1 MSASQN
7 SLYSQGF
14 NFGSFLQKGVDPRTG
29 QYTCSIDLYQSPS
42 ESRNCPPFKLSLSY
56 SPLSTENVGL
66 GRGWSLNLSS
76 YRDKTLRLFTGES
89 FKVIETSQEFTV
101 LDQKLRNFHAT
112 KVNNDY
118 EVVHKSGD
126 VEILSHFEDLYD
138 RSVPIALYAPT
149 GRSLQ
154 FEWEPKGVQPRLRK
168 VCDGNECLLE
178 ITYDDAEVKVTRAP
192 DTVEASTFT
201 LLLSHDR
208 LTEIHTPL
216 DSTRPWKFAY
226 EFMNQFACLNEITS
240 PTGLYER
247 INYKEDGHSLP
258 RNAPYPTI
266 PYVISHLVDPGLP
279 QAQTETHFSYSDYNF
294 LGYGGT
300 RDWSSDGDNLYLSAS
315 NYQYISTVQIVGG
328 SMTEYTY
335 NKYHLPVSIK
345 EQTGTKTKT
354 QTFTYYADLYAGF
367 DEQVEQYQLPK
378 SETTTYCDN
387 VTKKSRQETTSYVF
401 DIWGNPT
408 QEVQSNGITI
418 NRTYYPPDEAR
429 DTTTNEILCPEDPHG
444 FQRHLRTETV
454 IPGPSSYSTP
464 TRSQHYTYLGI
475 NTASGAKAS
484 RFIAVKTLVSFEGS
498 TTLNTTEYEYFS
510 QPSSRDHCRI
520 KRQATWMS
528 DDHPSTQDWSYEY
541 PVRGQMEQ
549 TITTT
554 SWDGVTVQ
562 EKANYS
568 LSTGSVLAR
577 RDQAGIQD
585 RFEYDKLGRMV
596 RATTA
601 VGTPQESTR
610 HHEYTLKEDFEA
622 YLTVTDSKGVQ
633 THYYIDGLERVTRVE
648 KQDDDVSWSP
658 GTPYTGTFR
667 PVQENTYN
675 ALGQRTETVEIDW
688 LRRKGASPTEQ
699 RSVQTTQYDD
709 WGEVWRTTDSSGTV
723 TMSLDDPISLTRTE
737 GLEGEGQNKTYLNSF
752 GLPTKMELLTKD
764 GVVLSKV
771 EYFYDGLG
779 RLVEEEDACGR
790 VTKYT
795 PDPFDRITET
805 TWSSGRVISAEFS
818 AKSAA
823 LLPVSITTN
832 GLTVGEQ
839 SFDGLNRVTKRI
851 VGTRTVD
858 QTYEGSSPEPKQM
871 TTQKGDQTNFTY
883 DPNLGYSLT
892 SRTGSG
898 SEDKYQYDERTG
910 APVLLESTH
919 STHNLQYL
927 PSGLLDK
934 ETIRIHGE
942 ELCAQFTYS
951 MAGKLQGYVNVHNH
965 EYEAQYDTHGRVN
978 QLLQGTLKASFAY
991 DKTNRVTQTQVQDEQ
1006 RNTGFATDLT
1016 HDEFGREI
1024 GRTILKA
1031 GEKLYQLEQSY
1042 NESSLLKERH
1052 QRDGDD
1058 NVLRSETFEYDDL
1071 NRLTGYTCEGSDA
1084 PTDEKGRRIKSQ
1096 NFKFDEFDNVCEVS
1110 TTFQDESQNIA
1121 KYTRSETD
1129 PTQLA
1134 TITNTHASSAAHVE
1148 LVYDDNGCLI
1158 QDEEGRKLDYD
1169 SMSRLIAVRDADDND
1184 KILSQYEY
1192 DAVGRL
1198 ICQKV
1203 PDQPDTWF
1211 FYRGDKLIAVKAGD
1225 RQVSYLADDEG
1236 YWGQLVKEG
1245 ANISSQVFASEGH
1258 QSVLA
1263 WLDTDQPGKINCQQY
1278 TPYGFGATG
1287 SSIGFNGQWRD
1298 PVTGWYH
1305 LGNGYRVYSPVL
1317 MRFHQPDPWSPFTS
1331 GEINPYAYCLGDP
1344 INRVDPSGHFS
1355 LFGIK
1360 FGWKDL
1366 ITAIA
1371 GIAAS
1376 VVLGVLTGGASLA
1389 VQIGVSVAVGIVTEV
1404 ATGMIGD
1411 ALDGNQITWKS
1422 VGMDALGGALGG
1434 LTGKAGKQGLKQGFK
1449 VAKTGVKT
1457 ALGRA
1462 GKATIT
1468 KVGKGSAERLTKK
1481 TVKKIFV
1488 NAMKSEAK
1496 RFGKGK
1502 AKEGAMNLLTSGDT
1516 DDQSDQVPSSAA
1528 RDNIRPVLKD
1538 GEYAFSDLNLQQPG
1552 LSSLSSYGAGQSLAD
1567 LLNRDNRYGFLSMG
1581 PSQDGQERGDAL
1593 GAFEQAK
1600 NVYSSVR
1607 RTIRAPHWPFGFE
1620 GLPEL

>member
-1 MSASQN
+1 MSVSQN
-7 SLYSQGF
+7 SFYSQGF
-14 NFGSFLQKGVDPRTG
+14 NFGSFLEKGVDPRTG
-29 QYTCSIDLYQSPS
+29 QYTCSIELYQAPS

-76 YRDKTLRLFTGES
+76 YRDKTLRLYTGES

-101 LDQKLRNFHAT
+101 LDQKLKNFHAT
-112 KVNNDY
+112 KVDKDY
-118 EVVHKSGD
+118 EVIHKS
-126 VEILSHFEDLYD
+126 
-138 RSVPIALYAPT
+138 ALYAPT

-168 VCDGNECLLE
+168 VRDGSDCLLE

-192 DTVEASTFT
+192 DAVDASTFT
-201 LLLSHDR
+201 LLLRNDQ

-216 DSTRPWKFAY
+216 DSTRPWTFKYDFLNP
-226 EFMNQFACLNEITS
+226 FTCLKEITS

-247 INYKEDGHSLP
+247 INYKENGHSMP
-258 RNAPYPTI
+258 RKAPYPTI
-266 PYVISHLVDPGLP
+266 PYVISHLVDPGQQQP
-279 QAQTETHFSYSDYNF
+279 PIQTEYRYSDYNF
-294 LGYGGT
+294 LGYGGSH
-300 RDWSSDGDNLYLSAS
+300 DWSSDGDNLYRSAS

-328 SMTEYTY
+328 SMTQYTY
-335 NKYHLPVSIK
+335 NKYHLPVLIK
-345 EQTGTKTKT
+345 EETGTKTKT
-354 QTFTYYADLYAGF
+354 QIFTYYADPYAGF
-367 DEQVEQYQLPK
+367 EEQVEQYQLP
-378 SETTTYCDN
+378 ERVTTTYCDN
-387 VTKKSRQETTSYVF
+387 ESKESREETTSYVF

-418 NRTYYPPDEAR
+418 NRTYYSPEEER
-429 DTTTNEILCPEDPHG
+429 DPITNEILCPQDPHG

-454 IPGPSSYSTP
+454 TPAASSYSTP
-464 TRSQHYTYLGI
+464 PRSQHYTYLEV
-475 NTASGAKAS
+475 NTASGAKSS

-498 TTLNTTEYEYFS
+498 KTLNATEYQYFS
-510 QPSSRDHCRI
+510 QPSTRNHCRI
-520 KRQATWMS
+520 KRQTTWVL
-528 DDHPSTQDWSYEY
+528 DDHRSRQDWSYEY
-541 PVRGQMEQ
+541 PISGQMEQ

-554 SWDGVTVQ
+554 SWDGVSIQ

-568 LSTGSVLAR
+568 LSSGSVLAR
-577 RDQAGIQD
+577 KDQAGIED

-596 RATTA
+596 KATTA

-610 HHEYTLKEDFEA
+610 HHEYALKGDSEA

-633 THYYIDGLERVTRVE
+633 TLYYIDGLERVIRVD

-658 GTPYTGTFR
+658 SKVYTGTFR

-675 ALGQRTETVEIDW
+675 ALGQRIETVEIDW

-699 RSVQTTQYDD
+699 RSVQTMQYDD
-709 WGEVWRTTDSSGTV
+709 WGEVWRMTDSSGAV
-723 TMSLDDPISLTRTE
+723 TISLDDPISLTRTE
-737 GLEGEGQNKTYLNSF
+737 GFEGEGQNKTYLNPF
-752 GLPTKMELLTKD
+752 GSPTKTELLTKD

-779 RLVEEEDACGR
+779 RLVEEEDAHGR

-795 PDPFDRITET
+795 PDAFDRITET
-805 TWSSGRVISAEFS
+805 KWSSGRVISAEFS

-839 SFDGLNRVTKRI
+839 SFDDLNRVTKRI

-858 QTYEGSSPEPKQM
+858 QTYEGNSPEPKQM

-883 DPNLGYSLT
+883 DPKLSYALT

-910 APVLLESTH
+910 APVLLECTH
-919 STHNLQYL
+919 STHSLEYL

-934 ETIRIHGE
+934 ETIRIRGE

-951 MAGKLQGYVNVHNH
+951 MAGKLQGYVDVHKQ

-978 QLLQGTLKASFAY
+978 QLLQGALKVSFAY
-991 DKTNRVTQTQVQDEQ
+991 DKANRVTQTQVQDEQ
-1006 RNTGFATDLT
+1006 RNTGFTTDLT
-1016 HDEFGREI
+1016 YDEFGRETS
-1024 GRTILKA
+1024 RTILKA
-1031 GEKLYQLEQSY
+1031 GKRLYQLEQSY
-1042 NESSLLKERH
+1042 NESSLLSERH
-1052 QRDGDD
+1052 QRDGEDS
-1058 NVLRSETFEYDDL
+1058 VLRSETFEYDDL
-1071 NRLTGYTCEGSDA
+1071 NRLTDYTCEGSDA
-1084 PTDEKGRRIKSQ
+1084 PADEKDRRIKSQ
-1096 NFKFDEFDNVCEVS
+1096 NFKFDEYDNVCEVS
-1110 TTFQDESQNIA
+1110 TTFQDGSQNIA

-1134 TITNTHASSAAHVE
+1134 KITNTHATSAPQVE
-1148 LVYDDNGCLI
+1148 LTYDDNGCLI

-1184 KILSQYEY
+1184 KILSQYKY

-1198 ICQKV
+1198 ICQKA

-1211 FYRGDKLIAVKAGD
+1211 FYRGDKLIAVKVGD

-1245 ANISSQVFASEGH
+1245 AKTSTQVFASEGH

-1263 WLDTDQPGKINCQQY
+1263 WLDTDQPDKVNCQQY
-1278 TPYGFGATG
+1278 TPYGSGATG

-1305 LGNGYRVYSPVL
+1305 LGNGYRVYNPVL

-1449 VAKTGVKT
+1449 VAKTGAKT

-1462 GKATIT
+1462 GKVAIT
-1468 KVGKGSAERLTKK
+1468 KVGRESAERLTKK
-1481 TVKKIFV
+1481 AVKKIFV
-1488 NAMKSEAK
+1488 KAVKREAK
-1496 RFGKGK
+1496 SFAKGK
-1502 AKEGAMNLLTSGDT
+1502 AKEGAKSLFRSGDM
-1516 DDQSDQVPSSAA
+1516 DDQSDQVLSSAA

-1538 GEYAFSDLNLQQPG
+1538 GEYAFSELIVQQPG
-1552 LSSLSSYGAGQSLAD
+1552 LSSLSTYGAGQSLAD
-1567 LLNRDNRYGFLSMG
+1567 LLIRDNRYGFLSMG

-1600 NVYSSVR
+1600 NVYSSIR
-1607 RTIRAPHWPFGFE
+1607 RTIRAPHRPFGLE